1 MSDYAVIGRANK
13 YEDAGRPSAIRM
25 LVVIAEVACNG
36 QSAFTTVMFTKK
48 GKKKM
53 YDIAIIGCGVV
64 GASIAYSL
72 SAYDLN
78 ILILEQENDVAMG
91 TTKANSAIIH
101 AGYDPEPGTLIAKLN
116 TRGSEMMEE
125 LCRKLSVKYNRIGSL
140 VLGFNEQDRA
150 HIEKLYDNG
159 MKNGVPGMKI
169 LSGEETRAID
179 PQVSKGVTCA
189 LYAPSAAIIDPWGLA
204 IAEAETAVRN
214 GAELHCNAKV
224 TGLTQNTESV
234 VLHTASGDFETRYVV
249 NCAGGWA
256 GEICELTGQKE
267 WESALSKGEY
277 YLMDKS
283 SGSLAKHVI
292 FQCPTEK
299 GKGVLVAPTVHGN
312 LIVGPNASPVEDPYN
327 RETTLAGLDEVAEAS
342 AKSIDGIDL
351 RQCIRNF
358 AGVRAI
364 ISEPDFVIRPAAACP
379 RMLHVAGIK
388 SPGLS
393 AAPAIAEYAI
403 EQLSSMGL
411 ALNKKESWIETR
423 EQVRFKELSSEEKK
437 ELIKKDPR
445 YGRVI
450 CRCETITEGEIVDA
464 IHSPIPPCSI
474 DGVKRRAGAGMGRCQ
489 GGFCGPRVLDLIAKE
504 RGISP
509 FAVLQDQEGTELLVS
524 ETKGGA
530 AV

>member
-1 MSDYAVIGRANK
+1 
-13 YEDAGRPSAIRM
+13 
-25 LVVIAEVACNG
+25 
-36 QSAFTTVMFTKK
+36 
-48 GKKKM
+48 M
-53 YDIAIIGCGVV
+53 YDITIIGCGVI

-72 SAYDLN
+72 SAYDLK
-78 ILILEQENDVAMG
+78 ILILEQENDIAMG

-116 TRGSEMMEE
+116 VRGSEMMEE
-125 LCRKLSVKYNRIGSL
+125 LCRKLSVKYDRIGSL
-140 VLGFNEQDRA
+140 VLGFNEQDRK
-150 HIEKLYDNG
+150 HLEKLYDNG
-159 MKNGVPGMKI
+159 MKNGVPGLKI
-169 LSGEETRAID
+169 LTGDEARERD
-179 PQVSKGVTCA
+179 PHLTKAVTCA
-189 LYAPSAAIIDPWGLA
+189 LYAPTAAIIDPWGLA

-214 GAELHCNAKV
+214 GAELHCSAKV
-224 TGLTQNTESV
+224 TGLEQKEKSV
-234 VLHTASGDFETRYVV
+234 VLHTAAGDFETRYVI

-256 GEICELTGQKE
+256 GEICALTGKEE
-267 WESALSKGEY
+267 WESQLARGEY

-312 LIVGPNASPVEDPYN
+312 LIVGPNAAPVEDPYC

-342 AKSIDGIDL
+342 RRSIDGIDL

-364 ISEPDFVIRPAAACP
+364 ISEPDFVIRPAAGCP
-379 RMLHVAGIK
+379 CMLHVAGIK

-403 EQLSSMGL
+403 EQLQAMGL
-411 ALNKKESWIETR
+411 SFVKKDSWIDTR
-423 EQVRFKELSSEEKK
+423 EQIRFKELSQEEKQ
-437 ELIKKDPR
+437 EMIRKDPR

-450 CRCETITEGEIVDA
+450 CRCETITEGEIVAA
-464 IHSPIPPCSI
+464 IHSPVPPCSI

-489 GGFCGPRVLDLIAKE
+489 GGFCGPRVLEILARE
-504 RGISP
+504 LGISP
-509 FAVLQDQEGTELLVS
+509 FDVLQDGEGTKLLIS
-524 ETKGGA
+524 ETKGGT